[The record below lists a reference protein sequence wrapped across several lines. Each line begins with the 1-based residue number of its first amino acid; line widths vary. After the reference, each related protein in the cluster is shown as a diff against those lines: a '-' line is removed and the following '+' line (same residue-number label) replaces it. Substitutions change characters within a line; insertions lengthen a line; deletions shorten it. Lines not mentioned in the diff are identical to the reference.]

1 MFTDHKTCIFEPEVN
16 VFIFSSLLCL
26 SLWNLLNSN
35 LIANTIQFFLLIISG
50 ITLIIVITKANDF
63 LQAYKEKQ
71 VNAVFGYYFN
81 LIIYIERLES
91 IIFDG
96 ESVNNVVFYLSPT
109 QKLQE
114 KANGNDEIAK
124 KLKMTAS
131 ELIHYLSTESNQ
143 VPPYDSNE
151 EFGNW
156 KNEMISL
163 MKYLT
168 VFSLIGDGIH
178 IPEMV
183 NENSAEQYM
192 KTFSD
197 LINKIKRDIDT
208 ATNTFYKS
216 K

>member
-1 MFTDHKTCIFEPEVN
+1 
-16 VFIFSSLLCL
+16 
-26 SLWNLLNSN
+26 
-35 LIANTIQFFLLIISG
+35 
-50 ITLIIVITKANDF
+50 
-63 LQAYKEKQ
+63 
-71 VNAVFGYYFN
+71 
-81 LIIYIERLES
+81 
-91 IIFDG
+91 
-96 ESVNNVVFYLSPT
+96 
-109 QKLQE
+109 
-114 KANGNDEIAK
+114 
-124 KLKMTAS
+124 
-131 ELIHYLSTESNQ
+131 
-143 VPPYDSNE
+143 
-151 EFGNW
+151 
-156 KNEMISL
+156 MISL